1 MTIFSYSTNE
11 DNFFGDFETPEDA
24 AYTCFEQHPD
34 VDVAYIGNRHNYTAH
49 YFVDPGFLLDKIAS
63 EAFNECGSS
72 ANDWLEKFKEI
83 KPKRDEFKKL
93 IGDWLE
99 ANDPVTF
106 FSVDDVLEYQR
117 PDEED
122 TDFI

>member
-34 VDVAYIGNRHNYTAH
+34 VDTVYIGNRRNFTAH
-49 YFVDPGFLLDKIAS
+49 DFVSPVILLEYIANA
-63 EAFNECGSS
+63 AFDECGSS
-72 ANDWLEKFKEI
+72 ALDWLEKFKI
-83 KPKRDEFKKL
+83 DKSKREEFKKL

-106 FSVDDVLEYQR
+106 FGIDDVLEYQR

-122 TDFI
+122 TDFV